1 MTRLAVLITVT
12 FLSLTVTHARLNV
25 PERTVIPEET
35 VTDLPGPDHTTT
47 SVIDLPSEKPDSD
60 SDLDSFPLT
69 MTSFRPI
76 NGHFPRHPLVPFRH
90 KHDCHSHKRLRGF
103 DPQMQERRV
112 RFFNNGAKLKEHVDF
127 MKPRHYNH
135 EHEHDHD
142 DEHHHHHSYHR

>member
-90 KHDCHSHKRLRGF
+90 KHDCHSHKRFRPSNPRSQRKRYISYGNDMVLSEERIGF
-103 DPQMQERRV
+103 VTDQAED
-112 RFFNNGAKLKEHVDF
+112 GA
-127 MKPRHYNH
+127 
-135 EHEHDHD
+135 
-142 DEHHHHHSYHR
+142 